1 MKKADRIDDFV
12 RSMALDNDP
21 SKHPCYLAFFQ
32 CFNAG
37 DYYEAHDV
45 LEHLW
50 LKGRDENYAF
60 FKGLIQFAGAFVH
73 LKKQDERP
81 THPKDGRRL
90 HPSVRLFRLAL
101 KNLDDYPDP
110 YMGLNL
116 SAVRALGQSM
126 IARIEGSQFTINPWS
141 PDSKPQI
148 YLERLA

>member
-1 MKKADRIDDFV
+1 MKKAERIDEFV
-12 RSMALDNDP
+12 RSMALEDDP

-60 FKGLIQFAGAFVH
+60 FKGLIQLAGAFVH
-73 LKKQDERP
+73 LKKQYERP

-101 KNLDDYPDP
+101 KNLESYPNP

-116 SAVRALGQSM
+116 ANVRELAKSM
-126 IARIEGSQFTINPWS
+126 ISRIEARDFTVNPWS
-141 PDSKPQI
+141 PNERPQI
-148 YLERLA
+148 LLRES